1 MASVGSGVDPGFLP
15 GWLVPLRV
23 GGGVLRAVLAGGT
36 LPPEKFVVSGVGG
49 SLVQKALCHRGGP

>member
-1 MASVGSGVDPGFLP
+1 MAGAPQGG
-15 GWLVPLRV
+15 